1 MPAMLAGTLVAR
13 PLTVL
18 GATLQIAK
26 CDGST
31 VSLRSAMTS
40 LNIEGDGARTEEQRK
55 ILGLVKLIFFISY
68 TTVSLMHSCMK
79 FSRPPLI

>member
-1 MPAMLAGTLVAR
+1 MPAMHAATLVAR

-40 LNIEGDGARTEEQRK
+40 LNIEGDSARAEVQRK
-55 ILGLVKLIFFISY
+55 RLGLVKVNILQFLYSSIIDALLY
-68 TTVSLMHSCMK
+68 GV
-79 FSRPPLI
+79 

>member
-18 GATLQIAK
+18 GATPQIAK

>member
-1 MPAMLAGTLVAR
+1 MAR

-40 LNIEGDGARTEEQRK
+40 LNIEGDGARTEEQRE

>member
-1 MPAMLAGTLVAR
+1 MLAGTLVAR